1 MIKKESRDLEP
12 EEKRQEEE
20 GDEEAHSEWEA
31 DHDQLPEDYFV
42 SMAEFYETGEQ
53 SQNEEDEEQDI
64 IDREDNPEDWERED
78 Y

>member
-1 MIKKESRDLEP
+1 MEP

-42 SMAEFYETGEQ
+42 SMAEFYETSERHK
-53 SQNEEDEEQDI
+53 EEDEEQDQDI
-64 IDREDNPEDWERED
+64 IDREENPEDWERED